1 MLQKLSHKNQVPPT
15 QAKWTFWNDYSFIS
29 LFCLQDENDA
39 TTDDWTQQKAPKY
52 EFKTPPKS
60 TNLKITASQ
69 KVVKKYRK
77 YVKNAEFRRL
87 KSIVPTLAK
96 KNDASKVSLKK
107 FEFSRLKLFFADWDI
122 RRDHSVYWPVTWPV
136 GYNHQNQWFTT
147 VTNHNFSR

>member
-1 MLQKLSHKNQVPPT
+1 MGSHSEHLKVVSTHKKMSSQH
-15 QAKWTFWNDYSFIS
+15 K
-29 LFCLQDENDA
+29 DENDA

-96 KNDASKVSLKK
+96 KNDASKVSFKNL
-107 FEFSRLKLFFADWDI
+107 
-122 RRDHSVYWPVTWPV
+122 
-136 GYNHQNQWFTT
+136 
-147 VTNHNFSR
+147 NFRAKN

>member
-1 MLQKLSHKNQVPPT
+1 MSLQ
-15 QAKWTFWNDYSFIS
+15 D
-29 LFCLQDENDA
+29 DENDA

-60 TNLKITASQ
+60 TNFTASQ

-96 KNDASKVSLKK
+96 KNDASKVSFKSLNFRAKNIFFVLQTEILEETIRYIDRLHDQLVTTIRTNGLPQLPTTTSTGK
-107 FEFSRLKLFFADWDI
+107 FKYL
-122 RRDHSVYWPVTWPV
+122 
-136 GYNHQNQWFTT
+136 
-147 VTNHNFSR
+147 NFRAKTIF

>member
-1 MLQKLSHKNQVPPT
+1 MTNVTKIVAQKLFHPHKQNEHTVMIT
-15 QAKWTFWNDYSFIS
+15 HLSL
-29 LFCLQDENDA
+29 LFCFQDDE
-39 TTDDWTQQKAPKY
+39 TDDWTQQKAPKY

-96 KNDASKVSLKK
+96 KNDASKVSFKSL
-107 FEFSRLKLFFADWDI
+107 
-122 RRDHSVYWPVTWPV
+122 
-136 GYNHQNQWFTT
+136 
-147 VTNHNFSR
+147 NFRAKNSIFVL

>member
-1 MLQKLSHKNQVPPT
+1 MTNVTKIVAQKVFHPHKQNEHTVMITHLSL
-15 QAKWTFWNDYSFIS
+15 F
-29 LFCLQDENDA
+29 FCLQDDE
-39 TTDDWTQQKAPKY
+39 TDDWIQQKAPKY

-96 KNDASKVSLKK
+96 KNDASKVSFKK
-107 FEFSRLKLFFADWDI
+107 FEFSRLKLFFC
-122 RRDHSVYWPVTWPV
+122 RLRY
-136 GYNHQNQWFTT
+136 
-147 VTNHNFSR
+147 

>member
-1 MLQKLSHKNQVPPT
+1 MSLQ
-15 QAKWTFWNDYSFIS
+15 D
-29 LFCLQDENDA
+29 DENDA

-60 TNLKITASQ
+60 TNFTASQ

-96 KNDASKVSLKK
+96 KNDASKVSFKK
-107 FEFSRLKLFFADWDI
+107 FEFSRQKFNFCFAD
-122 RRDHSVYWPVTWPV
+122 
-136 GYNHQNQWFTT
+136 
-147 VTNHNFSR
+147 